1 MFFSSNMIELAWPAQ
16 APNHKYIYNPEKKIF
31 TGASKSMNKQ
41 LMGRSEIQQA
51 IKKALNLLGEE

>member
-1 MFFSSNMIELAWPAQ
+1 MIELAWPAQ